1 VTRLP
6 ALSQP
11 TFDVGGSSAEIDR
24 LVRQKLRAGEPLYG
38 VDEARLAALAPD
50 PTFGPMDDVSRRR
63 ASPG

>member
-1 VTRLP
+1 VTRLA

-24 LVRQKLRAGEPLYG
+24 LVRQKLRAGEPLDA

-50 PTFGPMDDVSRRR
+50 LVITQTHCEV
-63 ASPG
+63 